1 MAGEIVYLKKSTNP
15 KKKLMAVIMLP
26 DGTRK
31 TVHFGATGYSDYTIH
46 KTQKRMWN
54 YSNRHKARENW
65 AKSGIDT
72 AGFWSKWILWNKPSL
87 EDSIKHTENKFNITI
102 VNQIR
107 K

>member
-46 KTQKRMWN
+46 KTKKRMWN

-65 AKSGIDT
+65 TKSGIDT

-102 VNQIR
+102 VNQI
-107 K
+107 KK